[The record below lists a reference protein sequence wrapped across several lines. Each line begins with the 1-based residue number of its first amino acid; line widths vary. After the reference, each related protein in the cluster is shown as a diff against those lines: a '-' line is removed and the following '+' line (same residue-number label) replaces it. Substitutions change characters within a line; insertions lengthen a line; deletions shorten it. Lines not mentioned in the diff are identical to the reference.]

1 MDIDLDRRL
10 NLKDKLFKTFTD
22 EEVKAYY
29 HRRYERDRGKML
41 EYQKEYYE
49 KHKEE
54 IKKKARKRYRIK
66 CGLKEGV

>member
-1 MDIDLDRRL
+1 MVTGLVRKL

-29 HRRYERDRGKML
+29 LRRYERDREKML
-41 EYQKEYYE
+41 KYQKEYYQ

-54 IKKKARKRYRIK
+54 IKKRNRNYYKIK
-66 CGLKEGV
+66 CGLKIED